1 MTKKKLAY
9 EAPKT
14 ESQELR
20 FEGIVCGSPQ
30 YGTTGSAGGNAGLG
44 DDNYNY
50 GGF

>member
-20 FEGIVCGSPQ
+20 FEGAILTVS
-30 YGTTGSAGGNAGLG
+30 GNGNPNSWTSGNSNWFNDG
-44 DDNYNY
+44 D
-50 GGF
+50 